1 MVSRVLTSATT
12 RFARVTIS
20 CAVKRPYIGISGP
33 SIEKRRHIRCRAV
46 EEKQEQE
53 VPTESRKLFDE
64 LVDGKEFGKRGEG
77 YFIAQAIL
85 NFLVVFPPSGL
96 ADIVNTLGW
105 VLLFLGLGTIVAGS
119 ISLGDNLTPLP
130 KPRDGD
136 HTLIT
141 DGMYSYMRHPMYGGV
156 LIGSLGFAV
165 GTDDAT
171 RLFLVLL
178 LFFVMD
184 RKADHE
190 EKFLLE
196 KYGSE
201 YVAYQGK
208 VKKLLPWL
216 Y

>member
-1 MVSRVLTSATT
+1 MSRVLTTATT
-12 RFARVTIS
+12 RFGRVTTS
-20 CAVKRPYIGISGP
+20 FDVKRPYIGVLGTGIQ
-33 SIEKRRHIRCRAV
+33 ERKRRICRRAV
-46 EEKQEQE
+46 EEEQE
-53 VPTESRKLFDE
+53 EEVRTESRKLLDE
-64 LVDGKEFGKRGEG
+64 LVDSKDLGKRGEG
-77 YFIAQAIL
+77 YFIAQMVL
-85 NFLVVFPPSGL
+85 NFLIVFPPGGL
-96 ADIVNTLGW
+96 GDIVNTLGW
-105 VLLFLGLGTIVAGS
+105 VLLILGLGTITAGS

-130 KPRDGD
+130 KPRDRK
-136 HTLIT
+136 HTLVT
-141 DGMYSYMRHPMYGGV
+141 DGLYSYMRHPMYGGV
-156 LIGSLGFAV
+156 LIGSLGLAV
-165 GTDDAT
+165 GTDSAT

-201 YVAYQGK
+201 YVDYQGK

>member
-20 CAVKRPYIGISGP
+20 CAVKRPYVGIKGTHIP
-33 SIEKRRHIRCRAV
+33 KKRHIRCRAV

-53 VPTESRKLFDE
+53 VPAESRKLFDE

-130 KPRDGD
+130 KPRDGK